1 MLCAEEIT
9 RLSNEDLVHCLR
21 SGEEA
26 AAELLLA
33 RNEGYL
39 SKLAAEISAQYKL
52 PDIYEDL
59 QQEGRIA
66 LLTAAASFDPA
77 RGVKFLSYAG
87 AAVRSA
93 MLRYA
98 AKNSLVVSLPANR
111 FHQLRKVAYIC
122 ATAPVDHSQAQL
134 LEGICI
140 ELNVSPKSAAS
151 LLREL
156 DALYSSTTLGD
167 DVFRINGG
175 KDPALFHENRLKIQA
190 VLNGL
195 ASLKPRAQNIVKY
208 HLGLA
213 TPDGKGM
220 TFEELAV
227 RLNYNGP
234 SGVEKAYKAALA
246 QLRSNVYQSEYGT
259 WLQAKATIR
268 EALKNSPDAER

>member
-1 MLCAEEIT
+1 MLCAEETT
-9 RLSNEDLVHCLR
+9 RLSNEDLVHRLR

-66 LLTAAASFDPA
+66 LLTAAASFDLA

-87 AAVRSA
+87 ATVRSA

-134 LEGICI
+134 LEDICI

-167 DVFRINGG
+167 DVFRINCG
-175 KDPALFHENRLKIQA
+175 KDPALFYENRLKIRA

-208 HLGLA
+208 YLGLA
-213 TPDGKGM
+213 IPDGKGM
-220 TFEELAV
+220 TFEELAI

-259 WLQAKATIR
+259 WLQAKAVIR
-268 EALKNSPDAER
+268 NALKNHPDTDK